1 MKHVV
6 SSALLLGLSSLSL
19 AAQAAPIVLDLPAQ
33 PLAASLEQ
41 LQGASGLRIR
51 FDRAAVADRRAPA
64 LRGTL
69 EPSEALQR
77 LLAGSGLSGLGRRR
91 LGRGRGDRCRHRP
104 RRQRR
109 PRRAQRGRHPGPGH
123 RRHHRRQRLLHHA
136 GDAHLDQAGD
146 VDPRDPSVG
155 QRGHPPAHG
164 RPGHARPQRRGEGRH
179 RPHRATVRA
188 GPGEVR
194 GARLRRRQHHVRRP
208 ADEHFHLSPGRHFRR
223 RPGHVRPRRSGARRH
238 RTDAGRR
245 QPGGGDQHG
254 AQASDPGLPRLPARQ
269 RRHRTAIAARPTF
282 PAR

>member
-1 MKHVV
+1 MRYCSV
-6 SSALLLGLSSLSL
+6 SPRFPWPPRPLPSPLTFPPSPWPHPSSNCRR
-19 AAQAAPIVLDLPAQ
+19 QRPAH
-33 PLAASLEQ
+33 PFRPRGRGRPARTGPTRHAGAERGTAAS
-41 LQGASGLRIR
+41 ARR
-51 FDRAAVADRRAPA
+51 FRTE
-64 LRGTL
+64 RGGT
-69 EPSEALQR
+69 
-77 LLAGSGLSGLGRRR
+77 GRRR
-91 LGRGRGDRCRHRP
+91 LGRGRCDRCRHRP

-123 RRHHRRQRLLHHA
+123 RRHHRRQRLLHHP

-208 ADEHFHLSPGRHFRR
+208 ADEHFHLYPGRHFRR
-223 RPGHVRPRRSGARRH
+223 RPGHVRPRRSGARCH
-238 RTDAGRR
+238 RPDAGRR

-254 AQASDPGLPRLPARQ
+254 AQASDPGLPRLPCKAASAPG
-269 RRHRTAIAARPTF
+269 TAIAARPTF
-282 PAR
+282 PVR